1 LNVDLLS
8 FLLFKELATCHFSLR
23 ATCSGILCEAI

>member
-1 LNVDLLS
+1 LLS
-8 FLLFKELATCHFSLR
+8 FLLFEDLATCRFSSR